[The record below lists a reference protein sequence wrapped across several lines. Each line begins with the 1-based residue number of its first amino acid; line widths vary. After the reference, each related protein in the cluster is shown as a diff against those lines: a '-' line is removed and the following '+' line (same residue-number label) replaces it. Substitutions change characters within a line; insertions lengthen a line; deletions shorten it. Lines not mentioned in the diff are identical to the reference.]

1 MVRIRTTIQ
10 IIAIVVCLAVAGCGG
25 SDSANSDLAGIAP
38 PGSLV
43 FAEARLKPRGA
54 QKANLD
60 GVAFGIAGI
69 SDLRDALVSQLER
82 SARKEGEPLDFAKEV
97 EPWLGERA
105 AVAFDRLKGGKL
117 SDPLIE
123 VETTDPRAA
132 QAFIDERA
140 QKSKSSFEDAAYAG
154 VEFSVGGPQGKAF
167 GVIDKTFVIAS
178 GAEEFKAAVDASEGD
193 SLGDEGRFQ
202 KAMAAASDGGFAN
215 IYADVGGIIEQSGG
229 GIDPQ
234 AEEIIEGIGIDPSEA
249 TAVASVVPLGQLI
262 EVDLSSDLGGEMASS
277 GDASKLLGSLP
288 GTAFGAV
295 AFSGVGEQLEK
306 AIDEIDASGIPPNL
320 PPGQLKSRL
329 SNAGIEI
336 DKIAASLED
345 GAIFA
350 EGNNRAGLRGALV
363 LTTDGSDDATRAVAG
378 LGRLLRD
385 AKVPGVTAIG
395 SQASGF
401 SIESPRLG
409 GKPIVVVTKGDRI
422 AIGYGL
428 GPALAGLDPDLSTT
442 LSGYPSYEIAVSAL
456 GDIPISAYLG
466 GPETRSVAEGL
477 VPRSQGDFWS
487 IAPYLKFTYIA
498 LGTGSGTDGDFAT
511 AKLVLG
517 IGT

>member
-1 MVRIRTTIQ
+1 MVGIRPTIPIVA
-10 IIAIVVCLAVAGCGG
+10 IIVCLAVAGCGG

-43 FAEARLKPRGA
+43 FAEAKLKPRGA
-54 QKANLD
+54 PKENLD

-69 SDLRDALVSQLER
+69 NDLRAFLVAELER

-105 AVAFDRLKGGKL
+105 AVAFDRLKEGKL
-117 SDPLIE
+117 SDPLIA
-123 VETTDPRAA
+123 VETTDPRAVR
-132 QAFIDERA
+132 AFIDERT
-140 QKSKSSFEDAAYAG
+140 QKSKGSFEDASYEG
-154 VEFSVGGPQGKAF
+154 VEFWVGGAEGKAF
-167 GVIDKTFVIAS
+167 GVIDKTLVIAA
-178 GAEEFKAAVDASEGD
+178 GEGEFKAAVDAADGD
-193 SLGDEGRFQ
+193 SLGDEDRFQ
-202 KAMAAASDGGFAN
+202 EAMGAAADGSFAN
-215 IYADVGGIIEQSGG
+215 IYADLGGVVEQSGG

-234 AEEIIEGIGIDPSEA
+234 AREILASIGVDPTEA
-249 TAVASVVPLGQLI
+249 TAVASVIPLGQQI
-262 EVDLSSDLGGEMASS
+262 EVDLSSSLGGEMAPS

-306 AIDEIDASGIPPNL
+306 AIDKIDASGIPPNL
-320 PPGQLKSRL
+320 PPGELKSRL
-329 SNAGIEI
+329 SNAGIDI

-350 EGNNRAGLRGALV
+350 EGTDRRSLRGGLV
-363 LTTDGSDDATRAVAG
+363 LTTDGSDEATRAVAG
-378 LGRLLRD
+378 LGTLLRD
-385 AKVPGVTAIG
+385 AKVPGVTAVG

-401 SIESPRLG
+401 SIDSPKLG
-409 GKPIVVVTKGDRI
+409 DKPVVVVTRGDRI

-428 GPALAGLDPDLSTT
+428 GPALAGLDADLSTT
-442 LSGYPSYEIAVSAL
+442 LSGYPSYEIAVSEL
-456 GDIPISAYLG
+456 GDIPISAYFG
-466 GPETRSVAEGL
+466 GPETRSLAEVL
-477 VPRSQGDFWS
+477 VPRSEDSFWS

-498 LGTGSGTDGDFAT
+498 LGTGTDGDLAT